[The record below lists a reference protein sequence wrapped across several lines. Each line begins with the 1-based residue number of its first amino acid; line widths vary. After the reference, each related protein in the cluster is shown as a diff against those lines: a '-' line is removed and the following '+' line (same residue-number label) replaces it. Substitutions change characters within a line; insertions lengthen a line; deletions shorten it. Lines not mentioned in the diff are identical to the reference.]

1 MCGALTGLLRVLARL
16 LPAGRREW
24 AEAVQAEASQAPAGW
39 PRLGWLAG
47 GGVAGSPLV
56 AAGGAAFGAMTVAD
70 RQRRGSPARSRMAG
84 LFVSRS

>member
-1 MCGALTGLLRVLARL
+1 MCGALTGLLRILARL

-47 GGVAGSPLV
+47 GVWLV
-56 AAGGAAFGAMTVAD
+56 A
-70 RQRRGSPARSRMAG
+70 R
-84 LFVSRS
+84 

>member
-39 PRLGWLAG
+39 PRLSWLAG
-47 GGVAGSPLV
+47 GVWLV
-56 AAGGAAFGAMTVAD
+56 AAGGAAFGAMTIAD